1 MFEHQQVLLAI
12 MPGFSEYIVLIG
24 AVLMMFGARKVPE
37 IARTVGRVI
46 HDVRRASNEFRD
58 QIMTAD
64 LNTDTPE
71 SHEDYDYDHEHDHEH
86 DHDFDAEHADLDSE
100 TYDPDHD
107 AHYTDS
113 DSEGVADDSHAMEHT
128 VSQGSVTD
136 VADVVDAV
144 AATDTSTHSLPVEA
158 VDSDVPEAPA
168 DPQKTGGGE

>member
-64 LNTDTPE
+64 LNTDTA
-71 SHEDYDYDHEHDHEH
+71 DFDDNYDYEHEHEHDY
-86 DHDFDAEHADLDSE
+86 DAEHEDLGSE
-100 TYDPDHD
+100 HQDPDHD
-107 AHYTDS
+107 AHYSDS
-113 DSEGVADDSHAMEHT
+113 DSEDVDDDSHAMEHT

-144 AATDTSTHSLPVEA
+144 ATDTDTSTPAETA
-158 VDSDVPEAPA
+158 DSDVGEASA